1 MNSKNFSKGFSL
13 VELMVVVAIVAIL
26 AAVAIPAYINHIMRV
41 RQADAH
47 NYLLDIKAAQEMYY
61 AQWDEYNFPVSDSLK
76 DLLSFDFDDSE
87 FYTFSIVSGDKDDF
101 WAKADGAAGT
111 MLAGDCMD
119 VSAFTEPGTCGEP
132 IGFSF
137 SLIFN

>member
-1 MNSKNFSKGFSL
+1 MDSKKFSKGFSL

-26 AAVAIPAYINHIMRV
+26 SAVAIPAYINHIMRV

-61 AQWDEYNFPVSDSLK
+61 AQFDQYCSTADSLK
-76 DLLSFDFDDSE
+76 NLLSFNFGDTE
-87 FYTFSIVSGDKDDF
+87 HYTYALDSGDVNDF
-101 WAKADGAAGT
+101 WASAQGAAGT

-119 VSAFTEPGTCGEP
+119 ISAFTEPGTCGEP
-132 IGFSF
+132 VGFSF
-137 SLIFN
+137 SLIFK